1 MEYRLLAEFRELF
14 EGQPYLHRRSD
25 QGDAV
30 AVQLYEDLLA
40 LGRSPK
46 LTERITARQR
56 VVNLSNRRVGI
67 RARRGDGTFG
77 EIIPNEEALIAPG
90 SAVGRG
96 RIATI
101 EIGAEVKI
109 LAKAMIKQIDRVIG
123 DLDRQVRQFK
133 RGGGDPITVGIVGVN
148 SAERTTGYEGGRAF
162 STDGGKNPHP
172 LQEAAEAERRLR
184 QDAEPLF
191 DHFLVIGYRAENAP
205 PFLFEWANEKKV
217 LAEYGA
223 ILTRITRDYDRRF

>member
-14 EGQPYLHRRSD
+14 EGHSYLHRRSN
-25 QGDAV
+25 QGDA

-40 LGRSPK
+40 LDRSPK
-46 LTERITARQR
+46 LAARIAARQR

-77 EIIPNEEALIAPG
+77 EIIPNEDALAAPG
-90 SAVGRG
+90 FAVGRG

-101 EIGAEVKI
+101 EIGTEVKI

-133 RGGGDPITVGIVGVN
+133 RGGGDPITVAIVGIN
-148 SAERTTGYEGGRAF
+148 SAVRTTSYEGGRAF

-172 LQEAAEAERRLR
+172 VQEAAEAERRLR
-184 QDAEPLF
+184 RDAEPLF
-191 DHFLVIGYRAENAP
+191 DHFLVIGYRAENVAP
-205 PFLFEWANEKKV
+205 YVFDWANERK
-217 LAEYGA
+217 LFAEYGA
-223 ILTRITRDYDRRF
+223 VLTRISRDYERRF